1 MGGSQAEREQRAT
14 PLELFFDLVPAAPWA
29 LAICKVEA
37 GLRSGQSARAD
48 LHPSLWDAVSNRIQR
63 AGGAPVSA
71 ASVLWVQVQELTPGL
86 VDAVRGSPGSA
97 SGLHRVALEA
107 VPGRWELIEL
117 LYEPVLCDGGAAQPR
132 TRVAGYPVSRI
143 RASGR
148 ASHGVCRHRC
158 GPGGHGPA

>member
-29 LAICKVEA
+29 LAICEVEA

-86 VDAVRGSPGSA
+86 VDAVAVLRRGQQA
-97 SGLHRVALEA
+97 VFIALRLEA

-117 LYEPVLCDGGAAQPR
+117 LY
-132 TRVAGYPVSRI
+132 
-143 RASGR
+143 
-148 ASHGVCRHRC
+148 
-158 GPGGHGPA
+158 